1 MVYPLCFLH
10 LLKNLVQNKKEQV
23 QNKNVQGKIMIRVDY
38 QCIFYFF
45 LKDQGQNKKK
55 QVQNKNVMRKTMTI
69 KVDYQH
75 DSR

>member
-1 MVYPLCFLH
+1 
-10 LLKNLVQNKKEQV
+10 
-23 QNKNVQGKIMIRVDY
+23 MIRMDY